1 MALQVRARDTRREM
15 DSQELL
21 LGDGTSG
28 KRQAGSLGVLSCR
41 CCGALTHVDRTGL
54 LLPAESRYSAKQEAG
69 VRAAGM
75 CRTSPW
81 YSSGT
86 GDV

>member
-28 KRQAGSLGVLSCR
+28 KRQVGSLGVLASR
-41 CCGALTHVDRTGL
+41 CCGALTQVDRNRA
-54 LLPAESRYSAKQEAG
+54 AESYSAKQEAG
-69 VRAAGM
+69 VRAAGT

-81 YSSGT
+81 
-86 GDV
+86 